1 MVRGIVAI
9 ATVVL
14 LSTTYATAQQQL
26 IKECAADIR
35 AACGDVAPGGGAIR
49 SCLNSHL
56 ADLTRPCQVVL
67 IGAATVASQCRADIA
82 SICANVQ
89 PGEGRIEACLL
100 AHHTQLSPGCLD
112 VMARTV
118 GSGQKTTVRSA
129 FASLLASVARDG
141 AEALA
146 RSDALPWS
154 TFHWAADQRSLWLEA
169 RPNEPHV

>member
-1 MVRGIVAI
+1 MIKAIAAI

-14 LSTTYATAQQQL
+14 LSTTYATAQQRV
-26 IKECAADIR
+26 IRECAEDIR

-89 PGEGRIEACLL
+89 PGEGRIEAFFS
-100 AHHTQLSPGCLD
+100 AHPPHTRP
-112 VMARTV
+112 
-118 GSGQKTTVRSA
+118 
-129 FASLLASVARDG
+129 
-141 AEALA
+141 
-146 RSDALPWS
+146 
-154 TFHWAADQRSLWLEA
+154 AA
-169 RPNEPHV
+169 